1 MKKDNV
7 MFGVIGLLVGLIV
20 GFIVTNSMN
29 RSALSA
35 APLPATAG
43 ALDANAN
50 TSQLPPNH
58 PPIGSNG
65 GDANAA
71 GGGGGALPQV
81 QAAIDKAKQNPQDY
95 EAQMTAADMYY
106 QIRRFDEAATYYE
119 AAVKIKPGDKEALV
133 KLGDAY
139 FDAAE
144 TASENNDQ
152 ATANTKF
159 PSAEKWYTEA
169 LAKDPKDVSVR
180 TDLGLTFFLRQPRDI
195 DRAIKEYKASLAID
209 PKHEVTLQNLAIA
222 YREQGNTAD
231 YQKTADLLRSVD
243 PKNPLFTQPNQG
255 VQP

>member
-1 MKKDNV
+1 MKKDSV

-20 GFIVTNSMN
+20 GFIATNWMN
-29 RSALSA
+29 RSALTA
-35 APLPATAG
+35 APVATTAG

-65 GDANAA
+65 GESTT
-71 GGGGGALPQV
+71 GGTGGALPQV
-81 QAAIDKAKQNPQDY
+81 QAAIDKAKQNPQDF

-152 ATANTKF
+152 ATANTRF
-159 PSAEKWYTEA
+159 PLAEKWYTEA

-222 YREQGNTAD
+222 YREQGNTAE
-231 YQKTADLLRSVD
+231 YQKTADLLRSID
-243 PKNPLFTQPNQG
+243 PQNPLFTQPNQG